1 MFTKTDIEKY
11 FIAEKSESLIFLIV
25 GIAAI
30 LVSIWFFGFL
40 KTNFYKG
47 AAIPLFVIGLIQLVV
62 GYTVYARS
70 DEQRISNVYAYSM
83 DPDKLKNEELPRM
96 KTVNKNFA
104 IYRWAEIILLAVG
117 LVLFFIFRSNPDKT
131 FLFGM
136 SITLALQAGL
146 MLTAD
151 QIAEKRALLYSKG
164 LEAFVNKKPNG

>member
-11 FIAEKSESLIFLIV
+11 FIAEKSESVFFLVV

-47 AAIPLFVIGLIQLVV
+47 AAIPLFVIGVIQLVV

-70 DEQRISNVYAYSM
+70 DEQRISNVYAYGM

-96 KTVNKNFA
+96 ETVNKHFV
-104 IYRWAEIILLAVG
+104 IYRWVEIILLAVG
-117 LVLFFIFRSNPDKT
+117 LAMFFIFRSNSDRA
-131 FLFGM
+131 FWFGM

-151 QIAEKRALLYSKG
+151 QLAETRALFYSKG
-164 LEAFVNKKPNG
+164 LQEFVRKEPNG